1 MIELEQLQHLITF
14 QECET
19 LSKAAKQL
27 HISQPVLT
35 RSMQKL
41 EEELEVSLFTRTKN
55 KISFNETGLLAAS
68 LASRLLE
75 DTKDMKKQLQDFERK
90 LHTFAIGSCAPA
102 PLLYMGQKVSQY
114 YPQKAL
120 LTEIKDMSILM
131 KGLKEKDYIIII
143 MPYNIE
149 DYDIESIPFM
159 EEQLFFSLPLSHR
172 FANRKSISLKEMDG
186 ERMLLM
192 SNIGFWHEMHQ
203 RTMPHTKFIIQNDR
217 SIFYDLVEL
226 SSLPSFTSDY
236 VMKTETMP
244 QNRHIIP
251 IEDKEAKATF
261 YCWYLK
267 ENEIKLKSLLYH
279 L

>member
-149 DYDIESIPFM
+149 DYDI
-159 EEQLFFSLPLSHR
+159 
-172 FANRKSISLKEMDG
+172 
-186 ERMLLM
+186 
-192 SNIGFWHEMHQ
+192 GFWHEMHQ